1 MSPMLPMGT
10 CVRTRRNDREARALA
25 DRHYSRKT
33 PGARDFVGPGRTI
46 ILRDPAGTWLFVWR
60 GCQYRL
66 DGQTGWECAI
76 FRNEGARLSSEI
88 ILECEQHVSGRL
100 FTYVD
105 AKKVRSTNPGCC
117 FKRAGWSVAGK
128 SKARGLVLLVKEA
141 LPLLAGEGR

>member
-1 MSPMLPMGT
+1 MSPMLPLGS

-33 PGARDFVGPGRTI
+33 PGHREFIGPGRAI

-60 GCQYRL
+60 HCQYRL
-66 DGQTGWECAI
+66 DGQTGWECSI

-88 ILECEQHVSGRL
+88 ILECEGFVTGRL

-105 AKKVRSTNPGCC
+105 ASKVRSANPGYC
-117 FKRAGWSVAGK
+117 FKRAGWRVAGR
-128 SKARGLVLLVKEA
+128 SKGRGLVLLVKEA
-141 LPLLAGEGR
+141 ASHA